1 MRLKFLSACTLA
13 AVTSL
18 YGLSAQATT
27 ITIDFDSGTLAGG
40 VYTQGIFQA
49 TPVNIQNSTQCATGA
64 CTQEAVGQG
73 LITTLTRTDGL
84 AFDLDGF
91 YFALEGNGQGA
102 LNDVTIT
109 DTSPGGSTSF
119 NYKMGDKD
127 TNGHLSY
134 YLGVALNP
142 FVDVIDKST
151 GANGPFYVANYST
164 EFDGVTSITWYGG
177 STAKTRIDNFVVT
190 YEDPNSGP
198 GPSPVP
204 LPAGGIL
211 LLTGLAG
218 LGAAARRRKRK

>member
-1 MRLKFLSACTLA
+1 MRVHKKLW
-13 AVTSL
+13 
-18 YGLSAQATT
+18 
-27 ITIDFDSGTLAGG
+27 
-40 VYTQGIFQA
+40 
-49 TPVNIQNSTQCATGA
+49 
-64 CTQEAVGQG
+64 GQG
-73 LITTLTRTDGL
+73 LIATLTRTDGL

-127 TNGHLSY
+127 TNGHLSF
-134 YLGVALNP
+134 YLGAKLNP
-142 FVDVIDKST
+142 LVDVIDKST

-177 STAKTRIDNFVVT
+177 STAKTRIDDLVVT
-190 YEDPNSGP
+190 YNDNNQNPP
-198 GPSPVP
+198 PVP
-204 LPAGGIL
+204 LPAGGLL